1 MKKRNRKGRTSERE
15 VRGEALEHIQI
26 IKPYFKEMLNSCISN
41 EVWIRKLEFFA
52 LYRVY
57 FSYSRI

>member
-1 MKKRNRKGRTSERE
+1 MVIINFHIHKTNVSIKLKRIKKRNRKGRTSERE

-41 EVWIRKLEFFA
+41 EV
-52 LYRVY
+52 
-57 FSYSRI
+57 